1 MRSTRGILFAQRL
14 NELTSQLSELKVL
27 RDRVENAE
35 RRARRSMPAP
45 GSTRPSSRYR
55 EGHGHPR
62 RFAFL
67 AARQGVGTKMQLPK
81 AANENRIEWSWLEPF
96 PDEWWASP

>member
-1 MRSTRGILFAQRL
+1 MRSARGILFAQRL
-14 NELTSQLSELKVL
+14 IELTSQLSELEDL

-35 RRARRSMPAP
+35 RRVRRSMPGP
-45 GSTRPSSRYR
+45 RLVRPASRCR
-55 EGHGHPR
+55 EAHGQPR

-67 AARQGVGTKMQLPK
+67 AARQGVGTKMQLPH

-96 PDEWWASP
+96 PSEWWASP